1 MALDFFF
8 DFLFFIFFKFFVF
21 GAFLALD
28 FLLVEAMEFGA
39 LVRWV
44 GEPEGCPV
52 DIFEGELEGCSVG
65 ISEEL
70 IVGAVEGADLGR

>member
-1 MALDFFF
+1 M
-8 DFLFFIFFKFFVF
+8 
-21 GAFLALD
+21 ALD
-28 FLLVEAMEFGA
+28 FLLFEAVEGEA
-39 LVRWV
+39 LSWWV